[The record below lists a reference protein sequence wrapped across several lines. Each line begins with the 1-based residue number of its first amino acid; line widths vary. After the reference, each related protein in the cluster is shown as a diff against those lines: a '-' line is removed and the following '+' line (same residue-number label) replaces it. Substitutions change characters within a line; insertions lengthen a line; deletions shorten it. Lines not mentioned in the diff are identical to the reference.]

1 MDKINSLQSSEQN
14 GSPAVGHN
22 PLFSLGA
29 VVATRA
35 VASHLATHA
44 VSPHEVLS
52 RHQCGDWGVVDPD
65 DAESNYSALRTG
77 CRLLSAYDLAGER
90 VWVITEGED
99 DDGRRGSTCLLFP
112 EEY

>member
-1 MDKINSLQSSEQN
+1 MDKTKSLQSSGQN
-14 GSPAVGHN
+14 ESPAVGRN

-35 VASHLATHA
+35 VASHLAQHA

-52 RHQCGDWGVVDPD
+52 QHQCGDWGLVDPD
-65 DAESNYSALRTG
+65 DAESNNGALKTG
-77 CRLLSAYDLAGER
+77 ARLLSAYDLAGER

-99 DDGRRGSTCLLFP
+99 DEGRRFSTCLLFP